1 VITRPGF
8 PPTYETTLPPGEYFG
23 RSGKAS
29 WNPQMGPQYSVVRF
43 AAVGFTLGKPKLMM
57 DPSDPS
63 TWQRPYVFTP

>member
-1 VITRPGF
+1 
-8 PPTYETTLPPGEYFG
+8 
-23 RSGKAS
+23 
-29 WNPQMGPQYSVVRF
+29 MGPSYSIVRF